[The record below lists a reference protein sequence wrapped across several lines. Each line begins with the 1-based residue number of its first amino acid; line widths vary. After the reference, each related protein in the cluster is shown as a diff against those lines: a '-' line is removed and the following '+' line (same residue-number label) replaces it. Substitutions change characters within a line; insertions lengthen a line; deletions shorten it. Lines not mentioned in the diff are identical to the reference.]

1 MSNSTTT
8 LYPVMP
14 GTVYFIGA
22 GPGAPDLM
30 TIRARDIIAQS
41 DLVLYA
47 DSLVDERVGDFAPP
61 GAEVLG
67 SLKMHLEVIMA
78 RMIAVAQGGGVVARV
93 HSGDPALYG
102 ATHEQMVRLEAAG
115 VPYEIVPGVTVA
127 FAAAALLKTEL
138 TVPNVVQTIILTR
151 ISGRTSV
158 PEGEALADLARSG
171 ASIAIYLS
179 ITRIKKVVR
188 ELLAGGRYTP
198 ETPVAVLHRVAWPDE
213 SYVVGTLDNIADK
226 VRQAGYTRQALIL
239 VSPALDQKYRTT
251 EHASS
256 HLYDSGYTHRF
267 RRAADPDKENV
278 GYGPKR
284 KRAPADDKRAPQ
296 RSGTAIVAITK
307 AASQLA
313 QQLAPALSATAYI
326 PSKHNVGAIPRGCP
340 PDDCPPSSPSAQ
352 AYEGSVLPL
361 IRRLWHE
368 QEHLVLLMPMGVAVR
383 AIGSLAQ
390 DKRTDPAVVVADE
403 QGQHVIPTL
412 GGHLAGANELARQVA
427 ALTGG
432 KAILTTASDVQGLPA
447 LDLWIK
453 EHDLVIENPELL
465 TTVTAALVN
474 GETVGTVA
482 PAPWQKPLASFNK
495 PAVTLDDLMQDTYSA
510 GLVISDEQVSDAY
523 EQVRDKVLLLRPP
536 SLVVGVGCRRGASA
550 DEIEQA
556 IRTTLKEAG
565 LAAASVSCLASAW
578 LKADEPGLLSVS
590 EQCNW
595 PLYCYEAE
603 MIKQVQPLVPFS
615 PSAASERFGI
625 PGVAEPCA
633 LLASDSRELV
643 VAKRAFERVT
653 VAVAR
658 KAVK

>member
-8 LYPVMP
+8 FYPVTP

-30 TIRARDIIAQS
+30 TIRARDIIAQA

-47 DSLVDERVGDFAPP
+47 DSLVDERVGDFASPN
-61 GAEVLG
+61 AKVVG
-67 SLKMHLEVIMA
+67 SLKMHLEQIMEQ
-78 RMIAVAQGGGVVARV
+78 MICVAERGGVVARV

-102 ATHEQMVRLEAAG
+102 ATHEQMVRLEAAAI
-115 VPYEIVPGVTVA
+115 PYEVVPGVTVA

-198 ETPVAVLHRVAWPDE
+198 DTPVAVLHRVAWPDE
-213 SYVVGTLDNIADK
+213 SYVVGTLDNIAEK

-251 EHASS
+251 QHASS

-267 RRAADPDKENV
+267 RRAADPDKPNV
-278 GYGPKR
+278 GYGSKA
-284 KRAPADDKRAPQ
+284 KRAQPDEKSTSK
-296 RSGTAIVAITK
+296 RSGTAIVAITR

-313 QQLAPALSATAYI
+313 QQLAPALGATAYI
-326 PSKHNVGAIPRGCP
+326 PSKHNLLVAELSNLSKVP
-340 PDDCPPSSPSAQ
+340 
-352 AYEGSVLPL
+352 YEGSVLPL

-368 QEHLVLLMPMGVAVR
+368 HKQLLLLMPMGVAVR
-383 AIGSLAQ
+383 AIGPLAQ
-390 DKRTDPAVVVADE
+390 DKHTDPAVVVADE
-403 QGQHVIPTL
+403 QGQHIIPTL
-412 GGHLAGANELARQVA
+412 GGHLAGANDLARKVA
-427 ALTGG
+427 ELTGG
-432 KAILTTASDVQGLPA
+432 KAVLTTASDVQGLPA

-453 EHDLVIENPELL
+453 EHDLVIENPQLL

-482 PAPWQKPLASFNK
+482 SAAWQEALAPFKS

-510 GLVISDEQVSDAY
+510 GLVISDEQLSDAY
-523 EQVRDKVLLLRPP
+523 EQVGEKVLLLRPR

-550 DEIEQA
+550 QEIERA
-556 IRTTLKEAG
+556 IRITLEEAG
-565 LAAASVSCLASAW
+565 LAEASVASLATAW
-578 LKADEPGLLSVS
+578 LKADEAGLLALSK
-590 EQCNW
+590 QHDW

-603 MIKQVQPLVPFS
+603 MINRVQPAVPFS
-615 PSAASERFGI
+615 PSAASKRFGI
-625 PGVAEPCA
+625 PGVAEPCV
-633 LLASDSRELV
+633 LLASNSRELL